1 MRNALTEMSHFKP
14 IRFVW
19 FLLERKKG
27 PEDIQASFTVV
38 GQSFINGEEKGIYTI
53 VLANYKKVPIENFE
67 ARYDPSPRS

>member
-38 GQSFINGEEKGIYTI
+38 GQSFINGKEKGIYTI
-53 VLANYKKVPIENFE
+53 VLAN
-67 ARYDPSPRS
+67 